1 MTRPAQSTALR
12 APVPEQD
19 EEGRAIYLALL
30 ERQNIMLSREN
41 LRLRAC
47 LERATGQAWDAS
59 NLADPTPEQLDEMV
73 AQDIARGLRMTLEDA
88 RALVSQNKA
97 MANPT
102 QVETREDRTEG

>member
-12 APVPEQD
+12 APIPEAD

-30 ERQNIMLSREN
+30 ERQNIMISREN

-47 LERATGQAWDAS
+47 LERATGQAWDATDLS
-59 NLADPTPEQLDEMV
+59 DPTPEQLDELV
-73 AQDIARGLRMTLEDA
+73 AQDIARGLRMTIEDA

-102 QVETREDRTEG
+102 QVETPEDHAEG